1 MARWRGE
8 ADSLG
13 RIRQAAV
20 LWALRRLLGYVTDH
34 AVILVRVNPG
44 DDEYCTVSV
53 ETGDPAVCEAMATE
67 YLDECV
73 PADVGEIDEDD
84 DD

>member
-8 ADSLG
+8 AGTLG
-13 RIRQAAV
+13 RVRQASV
-20 LWALRRLLGYVTDH
+20 LWALRRLMGYVTDH
-34 AVILVRVNPG
+34 AVILLRANPG

-73 PADVGEIDEDD
+73 PADICEDEDED
-84 DD
+84 E